1 MVLLIASVALVA
13 AMAGWQNPLPPEPP
27 RTEIAAASGT
37 LSLANSLDGS
47 AVLQVANLA
56 PGGSASGTVTL
67 SSTGTLGGD
76 LAVRQVDLAD
86 TPGPGGGQLSQ
97 ALQLSIRDVASGQIV
112 YSGPLAALDSRALG
126 YLSAGEQRSYV
137 FTVQLPD
144 GGVPPSPVGGDNA
157 FAGAT
162 VNARYVWDLTGDDPG
177 DGGGDGGWNG
187 AGGEKP
193 GGGGTGGGTGGGGQP
208 GGVASK
214 MRVSVKVSAKKA
226 LKGRVDVT
234 VRCSEP
240 CKLRAYA
247 QLRKR
252 KLKTRRKS
260 ARSSVANKR
269 VKLKLKLPKKVK
281 ASLAKHLAAKGKD
294 YIVIYVR
301 ATDPRGGVVSLKK
314 QVRVKRA
321 RR

>member
-13 AMAGWQNPLPPEPP
+13 AMAGWQNPLPPESP

-47 AVLQVANLA
+47 AVLQVGNLA
-56 PGGSASGTVTL
+56 PGGSASGTVSLTN
-67 SSTGTLGGD
+67 TGTLDGD
-76 LAVRQVDLAD
+76 LDVRQVDVAD
-86 TPGPGGGQLSQ
+86 TPGPGGGRLSQ
-97 ALQLSIRDVASGQIV
+97 ALQLSIRDVAGGQTV

-126 YLSAGEQRSYV
+126 HLAPGEQRSYL

-144 GGVPPSPVGGDNA
+144 GGVPPSPIGGDNA
-157 FAGAT
+157 FAGSA
-162 VNARYVWDLTGDDPG
+162 VNARYVWDLTGDET
-177 DGGGDGGWNG
+177 GGGGGGN
-187 AGGEKP
+187 
-193 GGGGTGGGTGGGGQP
+193 GGGTGGGQP
-208 GGVASK
+208 GGLASK

-226 LKGRVDVT
+226 LRKGRVDVT
-234 VRCSEP
+234 VRCSEL

-269 VKLKLKLPKKVK
+269 VRFKLKLPKKVK
-281 ASLAKHLAAKGKD
+281 ANLARRLAAKGKD
-294 YIVIYVR
+294 YIVVYVR

-314 QVRVKRA
+314 QVRVKRP